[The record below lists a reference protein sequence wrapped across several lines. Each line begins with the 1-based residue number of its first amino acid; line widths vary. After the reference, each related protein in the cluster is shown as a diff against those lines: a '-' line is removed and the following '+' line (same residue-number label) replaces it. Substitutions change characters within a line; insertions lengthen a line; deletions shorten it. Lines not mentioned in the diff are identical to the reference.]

1 MENQQDT
8 TIAPRKSVNLHICGG
23 NRTLVDYELVE
34 RVPTPPVSYR
44 NKPNKKTG
52 EVAVSHQPI
61 AHHELV
67 ERTKGYLDQNGF
79 TIQDEVHSLAR
90 NDNHYFGLFSVD
102 HPNRSESD
110 RGCVIGLRNSH
121 DKTFPAGLCAG
132 DAPFVCDNLIFT
144 NTIKLARR
152 HTRNILKDLDFTI
165 NRALGKLFGF
175 WNGQDN
181 RIEAYQNFELG
192 NSVANDI
199 IIRACKAGA
208 IPKTKVMDVVN
219 QWESSDHPEFWDRN
233 MNSLYNAFTE
243 VYKGNLVALPS
254 RSDALHSV
262 LDSVVDFKMDDLLD
276 IDDAE
281 LVPVEVGESSHPV
294 EPVGTSNNI
303 GEVPADLYEE
313 DPF

>member
-1 MENQQDT
+1 MNQSENI
-8 TIAPRKSVNLHICGG
+8 IAPRKSVNLHICGG
-23 NRTLVDYELVE
+23 NRTLVDYELVQS
-34 RVPTPPVSYR
+34 VTTPPVSYR

-52 EVAVSHQPI
+52 ELAISHQPI

-67 ERTKGYLDQNGF
+67 DRTKGFLNQNGF
-79 TIQDEVHSLAR
+79 IIQDEVHSLAR
-90 NDNHYFGLFSVD
+90 DNQHYFGLFSVD
-102 HPNRSESD
+102 HPNRDASD
-110 RGCVIGLRNSH
+110 RGCVVGLRNSH

-152 HTRNILKDLDFTI
+152 HTRNILNDLDNTI

-175 WNGQDN
+175 WHGQDQ
-181 RIEAYQNFELG
+181 RIEAYRNFVLG
-192 NSVANDI
+192 NSQANDI
-199 IIRACKAGA
+199 VINACKAGA
-208 IPKTKVMDVVN
+208 IPKSKIMDVVN
-219 QWESSDHPEFWDRN
+219 QWESSDHVEFKDRN

-262 LDSVVDFKMDDLLD
+262 LDSQVDFNMENHFDFSEEVVEEVDQATEL
-276 IDDAE
+276 E
-281 LVPVEVGESSHPV
+281 LVGNV
-294 EPVGTSNNI
+294 N
-303 GEVPADLYEE
+303 GEVPADMYED